1 LSNIR
6 VTYSGLIAFVV
17 GIIGVFTGL
26 IFVLMVTRRLSPEE
40 FGTWALIGSIV
51 YYFLIS
57 ELIISFWST
66 RQIARNE
73 QVGKTAILSSAFF
86 SLGVIPIY
94 VVYVLLISEKSSAN
108 FETMLLGAVLLP
120 VFFVSQS
127 LTAINLGHKPHATS
141 YSMVL
146 LETLKIPFGLFL
158 VVIFELG
165 VQGAIFAILFAYIGS
180 IIVQFYFAKAKLV
193 YTFNLEVLKRWLRLS
208 WIPFYFNINRYIQM
222 LDVVLYSI
230 ITGSV
235 LGIAFYQAALTVA
248 GIVVHA
254 TSISQALYPKLLA
267 EKNFQ
272 GILKNLTHV
281 MFFAIPL
288 LGISLIFSKAALFA
302 LNPSYQAAWLIV
314 VLLSFKMFVNIL
326 KTVPGAILV
335 GTEQVDTEKNPTFS
349 RLIASNLFKVPTILS
364 IFNAIYLGT
373 LIVVLFILPNSNG
386 NELELVTWWALIG
399 LIIEIPSTIALWIKS
414 QKHVKLSF
422 PFKNTSKY
430 IGATLV
436 FIVIFYF
443 TSPFI
448 ITYEESIYK
457 FLPAIILQL
466 LICVGIYFAITYTI
480 DNEVRI
486 LFKTIFNELRK
497 KK

>member
-1 LSNIR
+1 MSNIR

-40 FGTWALIGSIV
+40 FGTWALIGNIV
-51 YYFLIS
+51 TYFVIS
-57 ELIISFWST
+57 DFIISYWST

-94 VVYVLLISEKSSAN
+94 LIYVLLITEKSSAN
-108 FETMLLGAVLLP
+108 LEIMLFGAILIP
-120 VFFVSQS
+120 IFFVSQS

-146 LETLKIPFGLFL
+146 FETLKIPFGLFL
-158 VVIFELG
+158 VVILELG
-165 VQGAIFAILFAYIGS
+165 VQGAIFAVFFAYVGKIL
-180 IIVQFYFAKAKLV
+180 VQFYFAKPKLV
-193 YTFNLEVLKRWLRLS
+193 YTFKLEVLKRWLRMS
-208 WIPFYFNINRYIQM
+208 WIPFNLNIPRYIQM
-222 LDVVLYSI
+222 IDVVLYSI

-235 LGIAFYQAALTVA
+235 LGIAFYQAAITVA
-248 GIVVHA
+248 GIITHS

-267 EKNFQ
+267 EKNYQ

-302 LNPSYQAAWLIV
+302 LNPSYQDAWLIV
-314 VLLSFKMFVNIL
+314 ILISFKMFVYIL
-326 KTVPGAILV
+326 KGVPGATLV
-335 GTEQVDTEKNPTFS
+335 GIDQVDTEKNPTFS
-349 RLIASNLFKVPTILS
+349 RLMASNLFKVPTILS

-373 LIVVLFILPNSNG
+373 LIVVLILLQNSNG
-386 NELELVTWWALIG
+386 NELEFVTWWALIG
-399 LIIEIPSTIALWIKS
+399 LIIEIPSTIVLWIKFK
-414 QKHVKLSF
+414 KHSKFSF

-436 FIVIFYF
+436 FMVIFYF

-457 FLPAIILQL
+457 FLPALILQL
-466 LICVGIYFAITYTI
+466 SICVGIYFVITYTI
-480 DNEVRI
+480 DNEVKI
-486 LFKTIFNELRK
+486 LFKSIFHELK
-497 KK
+497 K

>member
-1 LSNIR
+1 MSNIR

-51 YYFLIS
+51 HYFMIS
-57 ELIISFWST
+57 ELIISYWST

-86 SLGVIPIY
+86 SLGAIPIY
-94 VVYVLLISEKSSAN
+94 LIYVLLITEKSTAN
-108 FETMLLGAVLLP
+108 FEIMLLGTILLP
-120 VFFVSQS
+120 IFFVSQS
-127 LTAINLGHKPHATS
+127 LAAINLGHKPHATS
-141 YSMVL
+141 YSLVL
-146 LETLKIPFGLFL
+146 FETLKIPFGLFL
-158 VVIFELG
+158 VVILELG
-165 VQGAIFAILFAYIGS
+165 VEGAIFAIFFAYVGR
-180 IIVQFYFAKAKLV
+180 IIVQFYFAKPKLGDM
-193 YTFNLEVLKRWLRLS
+193 FKRSILKRWLHMS
-208 WIPFYFNINRYIQM
+208 WIPLYSNIPRYIQT

-235 LGIAFYQAALTVA
+235 LGIAFYHAAITVS
-248 GIVVHA
+248 GIVTHSS
-254 TSISQALYPKLLA
+254 SISQALYPKLLA
-267 EKNFQ
+267 ERNFE
-272 GILKNLTHV
+272 GIKKNLTHV
-281 MFFAIPL
+281 MFFAVPL
-288 LGISLIFSKAALFA
+288 LGISVIFSKPALFA
-302 LNPSYQAAWLIV
+302 LNPLYQDAWLIV
-314 VLLSFKMFVNIL
+314 ILLSFKMFAYIL
-326 KTVPGAILV
+326 KTVPGAILG

-349 RLIASNLFKVPTILS
+349 RLMASNLFQVPTILS
-364 IFNAIYLGT
+364 IFSAIYLGT
-373 LIVVLFILPNSNG
+373 LIVVLILLPNSNG

-414 QKHVKLSF
+414 KKHAKFSF

-457 FLPAIILQL
+457 FLPALILQL
-466 LICVGIYFAITYTI
+466 SICVGIYLMITFTI
-480 DNEVRI
+480 DTEVKI
-486 LFKTIFNELRK
+486 LFKTIFHEFSK